1 MEMDM
6 VPSPLVVIEPESE
19 ALAAEDVEADSQEP
33 DEVVPESQMPPD
45 SITLSWPDSVDM
57 VPDFD
62 EMVPNSVDAVPDSL
76 PPGAFVCGSCGDV
89 HEDREAWNRRHSRLY
104 SCGLCG
110 LIREDYAM
118 SAVLGLVDKTI
129 VTTLANCERC
139 SDPPSEACRG

>member
-1 MEMDM
+1 M

-45 SITLSWPDSVDM
+45 SITLSLPDSVDM

-76 PPGAFVCGSCGDV
+76 PPGAFVFGSCGDV
-89 HEDREAWNRRHSRLY
+89 HEDREAWNQRHSRLY
-104 SCGLCG
+104 PCGLCG
-110 LIREDYAM
+110 LIHEHYA
-118 SAVLGLVDKTI
+118 I
-129 VTTLANCERC
+129 
-139 SDPPSEACRG
+139 